1 MSRLNLFILILIC
14 VCLCF
19 SMVSCDE
26 SSDDLGNAQ
35 SNGNSASNDLDEK
48 EELPEKLKES
58 YMITFYAEEIE
69 NNSVG
74 EDWSYGVKFGTKE
87 IEPGEVVTIDEDEIL
102 SFVVFVSE
110 YDAGS
115 PDYTEMT
122 VIFEDMEIDS
132 EATQVLEVTVTE
144 KGGSY
149 SGNTAIWEFGITCK
163 RIPLDQ

>member
-19 SMVSCDE
+19 SMVSCNE
-26 SSDDLGNAQ
+26 SGDDLGNDQ
-35 SNGNSASNDLDEK
+35 SNSNPVNDDSNK
-48 EELPEKLKES
+48 EPEPPKKVKES
-58 YMITFYAEEIE
+58 YMVTFYAEEVE

-87 IEPGEVVTIDEDEIL
+87 IEQGEVVTIDEDEIL
-102 SFVVFVSE
+102 SFIIFVSE

-132 EATQVLEVTVTE
+132 EVTQLVDVTVTE
-144 KGGSY
+144 KGGSH
-149 SGNTAIWEFGITCK
+149 SGNTAIWKFSITCK
-163 RIPLDQ
+163 RIPLE